1 MNSRI
6 LFNSIVLLA
15 LLLSLAVSENSVA
28 QVYYSG
34 GYYVQRPHYV
44 GARLRYL
51 PSPYPLSYSYTYDP
65 VYTYSYRYYP
75 YYGLRSY
82 RPYYYRSGARP
93 YYGPRSTYVF
103 SYRR

>member
-15 LLLSLAVSENSVA
+15 LFLSLAVSENSVA

-34 GYYVQRPHYV
+34 GYYVPRPHYV

-65 VYTYSYRYYP
+65 VYTYSYRNYYP
-75 YYGLRSY
+75 RGFTSY
-82 RPYYYRSGARP
+82 RPYYYRSGVRLYA
-93 YYGPRSTYVF
+93 GPRGKYYF